1 MEHKKIKNL
10 LIEKCKE
17 YTLDRI
23 SRAEEAMRAAQE
35 AANEESKSSAGDKYN
50 TTRALMQIERDK
62 NARQLVEAQKL
73 SQVMDLISTA
83 KQFDKVDLGCLVE
96 ASNGNFFMSISMGKV
111 EIDGYLVYAI
121 SPASPLG
128 QLLIGKSE
136 GEQADF
142 NNKVITIHKIY

>member
-1 MEHKKIKNL
+1 MAGDGYEVAKL
-10 LIEKCKE
+10 P
-17 YTLDRI
+17 TDVV
-23 SRAEEAMRAAQE
+23 QE
-35 AANEESKSSAGDKYN
+35 AD
-50 TTRALMQIERDK
+50 
-62 NARQLVEAQKL
+62 VL

-136 GEQADF
+136 GAQADF

>member
-1 MEHKKIKNL
+1 MLPNKIKEL
-10 LIEKCKE
+10 LIDKCRH

-23 SRAEEAMRAAQE
+23 SRAEEAMHAAQQ

-73 SQVMDLISTA
+73 TQAMDQISTA

-96 ASNGNFFMSISMGKV
+96 ASSGNFFISISMGKV

-121 SPASPLG
+121 SPASPIG

-136 GEQADF
+136 GEKAEF
-142 NNKVITIHKIY
+142 NKKVITIHKIY